1 MKQLYLL
8 LVVISSASLGNAQTS
23 FSLSEAIQYGMES
36 NRNIDLKEKDI
47 LIADEQIKEYKS
59 IGMPKISGSVN
70 YQYFFQLPAQ
80 PIEDF
85 LTPTLY
91 NILFDESII
100 ERRELGPPDVATIIF
115 QRPHNLV
122 GGVEAS
128 ILAFDGSYLVGVR
141 GAKLFKELVKKEV
154 EATKQDIRGSITK
167 AYMAVLIAE
176 ENYTMVQKNVTNTE
190 KLLSDT
196 KILFTEGFAES
207 LDVDRLSLSYNNL
220 VTQVEK
226 TGNSILIAKN
236 LLKFQMGYPM
246 ERIIELSEDLE
257 SIIKI
262 MNTEMIDMQEPIQ
275 YINRHEYG
283 ALEMGR
289 ELNKLD
295 MERFQKKALP
305 SLRLFLSGQQGLY
318 RSNLFR
324 GSEAGLIP
332 SAFGGFGLSVPIYDG
347 GEKNSQ
353 VQQAKIN
360 IDKND
365 IQIQEY
371 KHAIQM
377 QVMNA
382 KISMANTRKE
392 LQNINTALEITERI
406 YEKTQ
411 IKFREGVGSSLEV
424 SQAEANLFS
433 MQTMYIN
440 ALYDLISAKTELDI
454 ALGNL

>member
-1 MKQLYLL
+1 
-8 LVVISSASLGNAQTS
+8 
-23 FSLSEAIQYGMES
+23 MES

-47 LIADEQIKEYKS
+47 LIADEQIKEYKA

-80 PIEDF
+80 PTEDF

-91 NILFDESII
+91 NILFDENIL

-141 GAKLFKELVKKEV
+141 AAKLFKELVKKEV
-154 EATKQDIRGSITK
+154 EATKQDIRGNITK

-176 ENYTMVQKNVTNTE
+176 ENYIMVQKNIENIE
-190 KLLSDT
+190 KLLRET

-207 LDVDRLSLSYNNL
+207 LDVDRLSLTYNNL
-220 VTQVEK
+220 ETQLEK
-226 TGNSILIAKN
+226 ASNSILISKN
-236 LLKFQMGYPM
+236 LLKFQMGYPI
-246 ERIIELSEDLE
+246 EREIHLTEDIE

-262 MNTEMIDMQEPIQ
+262 MNTELIDMNEPIP
-275 YINRHEYG
+275 YTNRHEYE
-283 ALEMGR
+283 ALEMGS

-295 MERFQKKALP
+295 MERNQKKALP

-324 GSEAGLIP
+324 SSEAGLIP

-347 GEKNSQ
+347 GERNAQ
-353 VQQAKIN
+353 AQQAKIN
-360 IDKND
+360 MDKNE

-371 KHAIQM
+371 KHAIDM
-377 QVMNA
+377 QAMNA
-382 KISMANTRKE
+382 KIAMANARKE
-392 LQNINTALEITERI
+392 LQNINIALEINERI

-411 IKFREGVGSSLEV
+411 IKFREGVGSSVEL
-424 SQAEANLFS
+424 SQAESNLFS
-433 MQTMYIN
+433 PQSMYIN